1 MNSGSIL
8 PGTVGREWCCWLSP
22 STRQQEAVSYA
33 NEASI
38 PLKQAL
44 IPEASPGAGTTLVRE
59 GLRDTRLA
67 ADNCGVRPPGLP
79 QQLRGLHSCL
89 ADWLGPLVARCLAW
103 MLAAHLV
110 GRLFCW
116 SLRIVYLDP
125 SSLGDL
131 GTIHPVRRLLSP
143 PPEIKLSH
151 SIWWKFFEGSEAFES
166 N

>member
-8 PGTVGREWCCWLSP
+8 PGTVRREWSCWLSP

-44 IPEASPGAGTTLVRE
+44 IPEASPRADTTLVRE
-59 GLRDTRLA
+59 GLPDTRL
-67 ADNCGVRPPGLP
+67 ADNCGVQPPGLP

-89 ADWLGPLVARCLAW
+89 ADWLGPLVARCLGW
-103 MLAAHLV
+103 MLAVHLV

-116 SLRIVYLDP
+116 SQRIVYLDP
-125 SSLGDL
+125 SPLGDL
-131 GTIHPVRRLLSP
+131 GTIHPVPRLLSP
-143 PPEIKLSH
+143 PSETKLSQ
-151 SIWWKFFEGSEAFES
+151 SIWWKFFEGSKAFES

>member
-8 PGTVGREWCCWLSP
+8 PGTVGREWSCRLSP
-22 STRQQEAVSYA
+22 STRQQEAVSYE

-38 PLKQAL
+38 PQKQAL

-59 GLRDTRLA
+59 GLRDTRGRQLWSPTTW
-67 ADNCGVRPPGLP
+67 PPTTAE
-79 QQLRGLHSCL
+79 QLWGLHSCL
-89 ADWLGPLVARCLAW
+89 ADWLGPLVARCLVW
-103 MLAAHLV
+103 MPAAHLV

-131 GTIHPVRRLLSP
+131 GTLHPVRRLLSP
-143 PPEIKLSH
+143 PSEIKLSH
-151 SIWWKFFEGSEAFES
+151 SIWWKFFEGS
-166 N
+166 